1 MKACPR
7 QGDPNPAG
15 PGGAV
20 GAGASPPAPSPGALG
35 RRGSAAWQSAL
46 PAGEPPTA
54 APIVV
59 SERPA
64 AAPRAAPRGAA
75 AVEDATHRVSS
86 VNAQGVC
93 VKDVSADCRQY
104 TWSHLRESR
113 ISSARLDRI
122 YCFKHHFNI
131 YKSCTIIPAVFTDH
145 FGFMSGFY

>member
-1 MKACPR
+1 MKCFGCGEEGHTVKACPR

-86 VNAQGVC
+86 VNAEGVC
-93 VKDVSADCRQY
+93 VNDVS
-104 TWSHLRESR
+104 ESG
-113 ISSARLDRI
+113 
-122 YCFKHHFNI
+122 NE
-131 YKSCTIIPAVFTDH
+131 V
-145 FGFMSGFY
+145 

>member
-1 MKACPR
+1 MKCFGCGEEGHTVEASPR
-7 QGDPNPAG
+7 QGDLNPAG

-20 GAGASPPAPSPGALG
+20 GAGVSPPAPSPGALG
-35 RRGSAAWQSAL
+35 RRGSAAWQSAP

-86 VNAQGVC
+86 VNTQGVC
-93 VKDVSADCRQY
+93 VC
-104 TWSHLRESR
+104 E
-113 ISSARLDRI
+113 
-122 YCFKHHFNI
+122 
-131 YKSCTIIPAVFTDH
+131 
-145 FGFMSGFY
+145 